1 MYLGVEKKE
10 SDMATSRLNE
20 ELKNKTNQI
29 NDLNKKIESLS
40 GECNQKT
47 RKAIHYSFS
56 ILMKN

>member
-10 SDMATSRLNE
+10 SDMAASRLNE

-47 RKAIHYSFS
+47 RKAIH
-56 ILMKN
+56 